1 MRYIVTRS
9 GARISTEDRTPEGR
23 GSGVPSLSD
32 IAVNHCRTPMFSGAT
47 DLFYS
52 VAHHCVAAA
61 HLAATDT
68 DRRAAYFTLMHELE
82 CVAFG
87 DVPGPVKGHDQRL
100 FERDLRTRYLTHAGT
115 PLPACV
121 WDRVEYYDKVEQAAS
136 ITWLGLP
143 ETVHAELWAK
153 VPIALQE
160 AAVAVTRYVYDRF
173 PPKEQLDPTS
183 KLAYEF
189 LRLHDVYKTQAGF

>member
-1 MRYIVTRS
+1 MSKFVDPGLIDPIGRPQEKYRIV
-9 GARISTEDRTPEGR
+9 P
-23 GSGVPSLSD
+23 LSP
-32 IAVNHCRTPMFSGAT
+32 AS
-47 DLFYS
+47 
-52 VAHHCVAAA
+52 
-61 HLAATDT
+61 
-68 DRRAAYFTLMHELE
+68 
-82 CVAFG
+82 
-87 DVPGPVKGHDQRL
+87 
-100 FERDLRTRYLTHAGT
+100 